1 MDSLMRLLSK
11 AADVARTSLQC
22 AAAAAGAV
30 MGRVRARSSRSAP
43 ESPLRTP
50 PPPSPAPSP
59 PRQPRQPRQP
69 RDDRDGAPP
78 PAAPP
83 APADPAPIEAVPEP
97 TRGQAARIRA
107 EQRAAEQT
115 GDSPGPE
122 IHVSEPWPG
131 YASMNA
137 PEIIDRLGSSDDAVK
152 AIVLLYESS
161 HRARKTVLRAAN

>member
-1 MDSLMRLLSK
+1 MDLLMRLLSR
-11 AADVARTSLQC
+11 AAEVARTSLQF
-22 AAAAAGAV
+22 AEAAAGAV

-50 PPPSPAPSP
+50 P
-59 PRQPRQPRQP
+59 
-69 RDDRDGAPP
+69 PP

-107 EQRAAEQT
+107 EQREAEQT
-115 GDSPGPE
+115 SDSPGPE

-152 AIVLLYESS
+152 AIVVLYESS
-161 HRARKTVLRAAN
+161 HRARKTVLRAAS